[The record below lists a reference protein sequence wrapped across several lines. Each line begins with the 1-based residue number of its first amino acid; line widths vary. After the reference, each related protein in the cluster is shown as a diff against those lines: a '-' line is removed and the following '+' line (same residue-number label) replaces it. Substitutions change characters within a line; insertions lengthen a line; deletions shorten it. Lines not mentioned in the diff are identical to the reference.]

1 MRIIALIFALT
12 LSLAACETVPTSM
25 DPVLFESELANVES
39 DPNPASAD
47 ASYTALLAQTLS
59 DEQRASALYA
69 RGDKR
74 LNTKFNLPGALE
86 DFDAFLALAPDDPRT
101 STANR
106 RKLFVAE
113 EIEAAER
120 RLAQLQNLS
129 DWFDDKVLMGDVS
142 AAAARYKTA
151 GLTPNEGQFYLL
163 QVGGYICGPSDT
175 EDNQPVHRHGPEP
188 DHVSGAVWCTDPS
201 VS

>member
-1 MRIIALIFALT
+1 MRFIATIFALT
-12 LSLAACETVPTSM
+12 LGLAACETVPTSM
-25 DPVLFESELANVES
+25 DPVVFETELATVES

-47 ASYTALLAQTLS
+47 GSFTALLAQTLS
-59 DEQRASALYA
+59 DEQRASTLFA

-74 LNTKFNLPGALE
+74 LNTKFNLPGALK
-86 DFDAFLALAPDDPRT
+86 DFDAFLALAPEDPRT
-101 STANR
+101 ATANR
-106 RKLFVAE
+106 RKLFVSE

-142 AAAARYKTA
+142 AGAERYKA
-151 GLTPNEGQFYLL
+151 SGLTPNAGQFYLL
-163 QVGGYICGPSDT
+163 QVSGYICGPTET
-175 EDNQPVHRHGPEP
+175 EDRPLVHQHGPEP
-188 DHVSGAVWCTDPS
+188 EHVNGAVWCRDQS